1 MKGDL
6 IDMYKIEKLSK
17 SFGKNKILKDIS
29 LEISKGERVVIIGP
43 SGSGKSTFLRCLNG
57 LESFQGKVF
66 FENKDITKNEFKRM
80 RHKVGMVFQN
90 FNLFENLTVWK
101 NITLAPLSRKI
112 EDEKVIYKNAK
123 KYLEKIHLEDKS
135 EAYPSSLSGGQRQR
149 VAIIRTLMMHP
160 DIILF
165 DEPTSALDAEMIDEV
180 LNLMMDVA
188 REGMTMVVVTH
199 ELSFAKEFA
208 TRVIFMD
215 EGKIIE
221 EGTPLEIFSHPKS
234 ERLKIFLG
242 KIKH

>member
-1 MKGDL
+1 
-6 IDMYKIEKLSK
+6 MYKIEKLSK

-57 LESFQGKVF
+57 LESFQGKIF
-66 FENKDITKNEFKRM
+66 FEDKDITKNEFKRM
-80 RHKVGMVFQN
+80 RHKVGMVFQS
-90 FNLFENLTVWK
+90 FNLFENLTVRE
-101 NITLAPLSRKI
+101 NITIAPLSRKI
-112 EDEKVIYKNAK
+112 EDEKTINENAK
-123 KYLEKIHLEDKS
+123 KYLSQIHLEDKS
-135 EAYPSSLSGGQRQR
+135 EVYPSSLSGGQRQR

-165 DEPTSALDAEMIDEV
+165 DEPTSDLDAEMIDEV

-199 ELSFAKEFA
+199 ELNFAKEFA

-215 EGKIIE
+215 EGKILE
-221 EGTPLEIFSHPKS
+221 EGTPLEIFNHPKS
-234 ERLKIFLG
+234 ERLKVFLG

>member
-1 MKGDL
+1 
-6 IDMYKIEKLSK
+6 MYKIEKLSK
-17 SFGKNKILKDIS
+17 SFGKNKILKNLS

-66 FENKDITKNEFKRM
+66 FENKDITKNDFKRM
-80 RHKVGMVFQN
+80 RHKVGMVFQS
-90 FNLFENLTVWK
+90 FNLFENLTVWE
-101 NITLAPLSRKI
+101 NITIAPLSRKI
-112 EDEKVIYKNAK
+112 EDEKIINENAQ
-123 KYLEKIHLEDKS
+123 KYLKQIHLEDKS
-135 EAYPSSLSGGQRQR
+135 DVYPSSLSGGQRQR

-199 ELSFAKEFA
+199 ELNFAKEFA

-215 EGKIIE
+215 EGKILE
-221 EGTPLEIFSHPKS
+221 EGTPLEIFNHPKS
-234 ERLKIFLG
+234 ERLKVFLG

>member
-1 MKGDL
+1 
-6 IDMYKIEKLSK
+6 MYKIEKLSK

-57 LESFQGKVF
+57 LESFQGKIF
-66 FENKDITKNEFKRM
+66 FEDKDITKNEFKRM
-80 RHKVGMVFQN
+80 RHKVGMVFQS
-90 FNLFENLTVWK
+90 FNLFENLTVRE
-101 NITLAPLSRKI
+101 NITIAPLSRKI
-112 EDEKVIYKNAK
+112 EDEKTINENAK
-123 KYLEKIHLEDKS
+123 KYLSQIHLEDKS
-135 EAYPSSLSGGQRQR
+135 EVYPSSLSGGQRQR

-199 ELSFAKEFA
+199 ELNFAKEFA

-215 EGKIIE
+215 EGKILE
-221 EGTPLEIFSHPKS
+221 EGTPLEIFNHPKS
-234 ERLKIFLG
+234 ERLKVFLG

>member
-1 MKGDL
+1 
-6 IDMYKIEKLSK
+6 MYKIEKLSK
-17 SFGKNKILKDIS
+17 SFGKNKILKNIS

-57 LESFQGKVF
+57 LESFQGKIF
-66 FENKDITKNEFKRM
+66 FEDKDITKNEFKRM
-80 RHKVGMVFQN
+80 RHKVGMVFQS
-90 FNLFENLTVWK
+90 FNLFENLTVWE
-101 NITLAPLSRKI
+101 NITIAPLSRKI
-112 EDEKVIYKNAK
+112 EDEKTINENAK
-123 KYLEKIHLEDKS
+123 KYLSQIHLEDKS
-135 EAYPSSLSGGQRQR
+135 EVYPSSLSGGQRQR

-188 REGMTMVVVTH
+188 KEGMTMVVVTH
-199 ELSFAKEFA
+199 ELNFAKEFA

-215 EGKIIE
+215 EGKILE
-221 EGTPLEIFSHPKS
+221 EGTPLEIFNHPKW
-234 ERLKIFLG
+234 ERLKVSLG